1 MDTIHLDTHVAI
13 WLFLGLTEKLSS
25 RAINLIESSD
35 LSISSMVLLE
45 IQYMYE
51 IKRLKNDATFVF
63 NELDRLISL
72 KLSEHSFPSIAKEAL
87 TISWT
92 RDPFDRLIV
101 ANAQVSDCNLLTKD
115 SRILKNSELAL
126 W

>member
-1 MDTIHLDTHVAI
+1 VDTIHLDTHVAI

-72 KLSEHSFPSIAKEAL
+72 KLSEHSFSSIAKEAL

>member
-72 KLSEHSFPSIAKEAL
+72 KLSEHSFPLIAKEAL